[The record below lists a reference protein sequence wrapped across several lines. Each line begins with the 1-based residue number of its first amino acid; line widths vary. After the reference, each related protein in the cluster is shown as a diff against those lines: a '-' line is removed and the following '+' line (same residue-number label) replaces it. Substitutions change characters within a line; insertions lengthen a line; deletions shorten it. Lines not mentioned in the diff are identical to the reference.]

1 VIYVACISIG
11 HVHRGNASYP
21 GSWSLPDREKRFLF
35 RRTYRLK
42 AEFQNV
48 VGLNNGADVRVG
60 GIHLGTVKYIS
71 LPDGPSGKLTVVMD
85 MASSTENIIRQN
97 SVATIKTEGLL
108 GDKYVEISFGSE
120 KAPAIESG
128 DTIKG
133 ETPVDFSDAALA
145 AMNQTKTAAASFA
158 EDADALQH
166 NFLLR
171 GFFKQR
177 GYEDPSELKK
187 NKISQLPLQP
197 SNKEFVYDA
206 KDIFDKSDNAK
217 LKNEN
222 AFDEAG
228 KFLEQNKFRLAVV
241 AASAEI
247 GDTDKDRVLTQ
258 ARANVVRD
266 YLVQHFKFDDTRVKI
281 IGLGK
286 SSKAGETSKAEVL
299 IYY

>member
-1 VIYVACISIG
+1 MSRAFRLGLFIVTTLLILAAGVFLIG
-11 HVHRGNASYP
+11 
-21 GSWSLPDREKRFLF
+21 EKRFLF
-35 RRTYRLK
+35 RHTYRLE

-48 VGLNNGADVRVG
+48 AGLDNGADVRVG

-71 LPDGPSGKLTVVMD
+71 LPSGPNGKLTVVMD
-85 MASSTENIIRQN
+85 LADSTKNIIRQD

-108 GDKYVEISFGSE
+108 GDKYVEVSFGSE
-120 KAPAIESG
+120 KAAAIESG

-145 AMNQTKTAAASFA
+145 VMNQSKTAVTSFA
-158 EDADALQH
+158 EDADALKQ
-166 NFLLR
+166 NFLFR

-177 GYEDPSELKK
+177 GYEDPTELGK
-187 NKISQLPLQP
+187 NRISQLPSQP
-197 SNKEFVYDA
+197 SDKEFAYDA
-206 KDIFDKSDNAK
+206 KDIFGKSDNAK
-217 LKNEN
+217 LKNEKR
-222 AFDEAG
+222 FEEAG
-228 KFLEQNKFRLAVV
+228 KFLEHNKFRLAVIAV
-241 AASAEI
+241 SAEI

-258 ARANVVRD
+258 ARAKVVRD

-286 SSKAGETSKAEVL
+286 SPKPDETSKVEIL

>member
-1 VIYVACISIG
+1 MSRAFRLGLFIVTTFLILAAGVFLIG
-11 HVHRGNASYP
+11 K
-21 GSWSLPDREKRFLF
+21 KRFLF
-35 RRTYRLK
+35 RHTYRLE

-48 VGLNNGADVRVG
+48 AGLDNGAGVRVG

-71 LPDGPSGKLTVVMD
+71 LPSGPNGKLTVVMD
-85 MASSTENIIRQN
+85 MADSTKNIVRQD

-108 GDKYVEISFGSE
+108 GDKYVEVSFGSE
-120 KAPAIESG
+120 KAGAIESG

-145 AMNQTKTAAASFA
+145 VMNQSKTAVASFA
-158 EDADALQH
+158 EDADALKQ

-177 GYEDPSELKK
+177 GYEDPTELKK
-187 NKISQLPLQP
+187 NRISQLPSQP
-197 SNKEFVYDA
+197 ISKEFTYDA
-206 KDIFDKSDNAK
+206 KDIFDKPDNAK
-217 LKNEN
+217 LKNEKH
-222 AFDEAG
+222 FDEAG
-228 KFLEQNKFRLAVV
+228 KFLEQNKFRLAVI
-241 AASAEI
+241 AASVEV

-258 ARANVVRD
+258 ARAKVVRD

-286 SSKAGETSKAEVL
+286 SAKPDETNKLEIL
-299 IYY
+299 IYH

>member
-1 VIYVACISIG
+1 MSRAFRLGLFIVTTFLILAAGVFLIG
-11 HVHRGNASYP
+11 
-21 GSWSLPDREKRFLF
+21 EKRFLF
-35 RRTYRLK
+35 RHTYRLE

-48 VGLNNGADVRVG
+48 AGLDNGAGVRVG

-71 LPDGPSGKLTVVMD
+71 LPSGPNGKLTVVMD
-85 MASSTENIIRQN
+85 MADSTKNIVRQD

-108 GDKYVEISFGSE
+108 GDKYVEVSFGSE
-120 KAPAIESG
+120 KAGAIESG

-145 AMNQTKTAAASFA
+145 VMNQSKTAVASFA
-158 EDADALQH
+158 EDADALKQ

-177 GYEDPSELKK
+177 GYEDPTELKK
-187 NKISQLPLQP
+187 NRISQLPSQP
-197 SNKEFVYDA
+197 SSKRFAYDA

-217 LKNEN
+217 LKNEKS
-222 AFDEAG
+222 FDEAG

-241 AASAEI
+241 AASVGV

-258 ARANVVRD
+258 ARAKVVRD

-286 SSKAGETSKAEVL
+286 SPKPDETSKVEIL
-299 IYY
+299 IYH

>member
-1 VIYVACISIG
+1 MSRAFRLGLFIVATLLILAAGVFLIG
-11 HVHRGNASYP
+11 
-21 GSWSLPDREKRFLF
+21 EKRFLF

-71 LPDGPSGKLTVVMD
+71 LPNGPSGKLTVVMD

-145 AMNQTKTAAASFA
+145 AMNQTKTAAATFA
-158 EDADALQH
+158 EDADALKQ

-177 GYEDPSELKK
+177 GYQDPSELKK

-217 LKNEN
+217 LKNAK

-266 YLVQHFKFDDTRVKI
+266 YLVQHFKFDDTRMKI

-286 SSKAGETSKAEVL
+286 TPKAGETSKAEVL

>member
-1 VIYVACISIG
+1 MSRAFRLGLFIVATLLILAAGVFLIG
-11 HVHRGNASYP
+11 
-21 GSWSLPDREKRFLF
+21 EKRFLF

-71 LPDGPSGKLTVVMD
+71 LPNGPSGKLTVVMD
-85 MASSTENIIRQN
+85 MATSTENIIRQN

-145 AMNQTKTAAASFA
+145 AMNQTKTAAATFA
-158 EDADALQH
+158 EDADALKQ

-217 LKNEN
+217 LKNAK

-266 YLVQHFKFDDTRVKI
+266 YLVQHFKFDDTRMKI

-286 SSKAGETSKAEVL
+286 TPKAGETSKAEVL